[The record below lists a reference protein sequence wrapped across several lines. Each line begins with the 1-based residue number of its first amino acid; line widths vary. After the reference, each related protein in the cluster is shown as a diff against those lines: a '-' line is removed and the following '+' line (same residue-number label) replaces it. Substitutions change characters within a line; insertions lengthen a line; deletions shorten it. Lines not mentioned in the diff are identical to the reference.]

1 MTKKKIIKRGIL
13 ITVLSAA
20 VIFAAVF
27 AHYYFTTMSPDEC
40 KEYCI
45 ENTQRNATDFVVFSD
60 GRYIESYI
68 YYVAADGDSSKAQ
81 ELFIFKRKYF
91 GPLARYEFIMSSTQS
106 GREGEEKF
114 GSVQFF
120 TINDDGEKDT
130 DSTLLFF
137 GSKKDS
143 DISTYEYTLTVK
155 EGSNV
160 YSGNVQNYHSIWYV
174 RFCGLNNTDEDYK
187 KVISDVKFY
196 DSKGN
201 LVGVY

>member
-1 MTKKKIIKRGIL
+1 MTKKKIIKRCIL
-13 ITVLSAA
+13 ITVLSGV
-20 VIFAAVF
+20 VIFSAVF
-27 AHYYFTTMSPDEC
+27 AHYYFTTMSPDDC
-40 KEYCI
+40 KEFCI
-45 ENTQRNATDFVVFSD
+45 ENTQRNATDFVVLSD

-91 GPLARYEFIMSSTQS
+91 GTIARYEFIMSSTQS

-120 TINDDGEKDT
+120 TKNDKGEKET

-137 GSKKDS
+137 GTKKDS
-143 DISTYEYTLTVK
+143 DIATYEYTLTVK

-160 YSGNVQNYHSIWYV
+160 YSGNVQNHHSIWYV
-174 RFCGLNNTDEDYK
+174 KFCGLNNTDDNYK

-196 DSKGN
+196 DSDGN